1 MRIIFFGDV
10 HVYRLGV
17 WPWQLLCKRFLGQ
30 MNLWFNRRSR
40 LNYEVLGKTGERIG
54 EVGCDLLLSGG
65 DFTTT
70 ALHGEFELAR
80 KSLGELLDRFDTY
93 VVPGNHDR
101 YTFASEREKR
111 FEKYMGKWCADVYP
125 YHRVI
130 GDRVH
135 LIGIDGSRANVIS
148 DRGEIGVGQLI
159 KLRELLA
166 GFGEGDRVIV
176 VCHYGIGV
184 PRGYKEEKKRHRL
197 IDEGEW
203 REVLGGCGREVLYLH
218 GHVHEPWCWRVE
230 GAGNVVA
237 VNCGAVMMKKD
248 GYRRGQGFWEI
259 RVDDVGESE
268 AGDGVDVGWF
278 ELVHHVMD
286 GNWNWREICV
296 AVPDKEGE
304 AAEVL

>member
-30 MNLWFNRRSR
+30 MNLWFNRRNR
-40 LNYEVLGKTGERIG
+40 LDFEALGKVSERIG
-54 EVGCDLLLSGG
+54 DVGCDLLLSGG

-70 ALHGEFELAR
+70 ALHGEFKLAR
-80 KSLGELLDRFDTY
+80 ECMGGLFDRFDTY

-111 FEKYMGKWCADVYP
+111 FEKYMGKWCSMSYP

-130 GDRVH
+130 DDGLH
-135 LIGIDGSRANVIS
+135 LVGLDGSRANVVG
-148 DRGEIGVGQLI
+148 DRGEIGVGQMI
-159 KLRELLA
+159 QLRELLD
-166 GFGEGDRVIV
+166 GLDEGNRVIV
-176 VCHYGIGV
+176 VCHYTIGV
-184 PRGYKEEKKRHRL
+184 PDGYDGEKKRHRL
-197 IDEGEW
+197 IDEDEL
-203 REVLGGCGREVLYLH
+203 REVLGGCGRDVLYLH

-237 VNCGAVMMKKD
+237 VNCGAAMMMKKE
-248 GYRRGQGFWEI
+248 YPRGQGFWEI
-259 RVDDVGESE
+259 RVDSTRKDE
-268 AGDGVDVGWF
+268 GWF

-286 GNWNWREICV
+286 GDWKWREICV
-296 AVPDKEGE
+296 SVPDKAGG
-304 AAEVL
+304 ATEVV